1 MYKLIIRPIFFA
13 FDPEWV
19 HYFTLKLLKII
30 CKIPFLKSIIRLFY
44 QNSYPNLEKELF
56 GIKFKNPVGLAAG
69 FDKNGK
75 YIKELSLFGFSFIE
89 IGTVT
94 PKAQIG
100 NPKKRLFRIKEDQ
113 AIINRLGINNDGVN
127 VISKRLKNN
136 TDNLI
141 IGGNI
146 GKNSSTKN
154 ENAAEDYIENFKAL
168 HPYVDYFALNV
179 SCPNVNNFT
188 KLQDV
193 EFLKKLVP
201 ELKKIN
207 NSQKKRKPILIKISP
222 DLNQSQLDQTIE
234 LIKNEKLDGI
244 IATNTTT
251 KRDQLKTNIDEIE
264 KIGNG
269 GLSGFPLKDP
279 SNKVIKY
286 ISEKTGKSIPII
298 GVGGIMSPKDA
309 LDKIESGAD
318 LIQLYTGFIY
328 SGPSIIKK
336 INQHLSKKN
345 ESKH

>member
-1 MYKLIIRPIFFA
+1 MYRFIIRPIFFA

-19 HYFTLKLLKII
+19 HYFTLNLLKLI
-30 CKIPFLKSIIRLFY
+30 CKIPFAKSIIRFFY
-44 QNSYPNLEKELF
+44 QKSSQNIEKELF

-75 YIKELSLFGFSFIE
+75 YIEELSLFGFSFIE
-89 IGTVT
+89 VGTVT
-94 PKAQIG
+94 PKSQIG
-100 NPKKRLFRIKEDQ
+100 NPKKRLFRLKKDE
-113 AIINRLGINNDGVN
+113 AIINRLGINNDGVE
-127 VISKRLKNN
+127 VIAKRLKNN
-136 TDNLI
+136 KTKVI

-146 GKNSSTKN
+146 GKNSATKN
-154 ENAAEDYIENFKAL
+154 ENAEKDYIENFKEL

-201 ELKKIN
+201 ELNRIN
-207 NSQKKRKPILIKISP
+207 AIQKKRKPILIKISP
-222 DLNQSQLDQTIE
+222 DLNNSQLDQTIE

-251 KRDQLKTNIDEIE
+251 KRNLLKTDTNEIE

-269 GLSGFPLKDP
+269 GLSGLPLKDQ
-279 SNKVIKY
+279 SNEVIKY
-286 ISEKTGKSIPII
+286 IADKTQKSIPII

-309 LDKIESGAD
+309 LDKMEAGAD
-318 LIQLYTGFIY
+318 LVQLYTGFIY
-328 SGPSIIKK
+328 SGPRIVKK
-336 INQHLSKKN
+336 INQHLSKN
-345 ESKH
+345 

>member
-1 MYKLIIRPIFFA
+1 MYRFIIRPIFFA

-19 HYFTLKLLKII
+19 HYFSLNLLKLI
-30 CKIPFLKSIIRLFY
+30 CIIPFAKSIIRFFY
-44 QNSYPNLEKELF
+44 QNSSQNIEKELF

-94 PKAQIG
+94 PKSQTG
-100 NPKKRLFRIKEDQ
+100 NPKKRLFRLKKDE
-113 AIINRLGINNDGVN
+113 AIINRLGINNDGVA
-127 VISKRLKNN
+127 VIAKRLKNN
-136 TDNLI
+136 NTKII

-146 GKNSSTKN
+146 GKNSTTKN
-154 ENAAEDYIENFKAL
+154 ENAEQDYIENFKEL

-179 SCPNVNNFT
+179 SCPNVSNFT

-201 ELKKIN
+201 ELNRIN
-207 NSQKKRKPILIKISP
+207 AIQKKRKPILIKISP
-222 DLNQSQLDQTIE
+222 DLNYSQLDQTIE

-251 KRDQLKTNIDEIE
+251 KRNLLKTDTNEIE

-269 GLSGFPLKDP
+269 GLSGLPLKDQ
-279 SNKVIKY
+279 SNEVIKY
-286 ISEKTGKSIPII
+286 IADKTQKSIPII

-309 LDKIESGAD
+309 LDKIKAGAD

-328 SGPSIIKK
+328 SGPSIVKK
-336 INQHLSKKN
+336 INQHLSKK
-345 ESKH
+345 

>member
-1 MYKLIIRPIFFA
+1 MYRFIIRPIFFA

-19 HYFTLKLLKII
+19 HYFSLNLLKLI
-30 CKIPFLKSIIRLFY
+30 CIIPFVKSIIKFFY
-44 QNSYPNLEKELF
+44 QNNSQNIEKELF

-94 PKAQIG
+94 PKSQIG
-100 NPKKRLFRIKEDQ
+100 NPKKRLFRLKKDE
-113 AIINRLGINNDGVN
+113 AIINRLGINNDGVA

-136 TDNLI
+136 NTKII

-146 GKNSSTKN
+146 GKNSTTKN
-154 ENAAEDYIENFKAL
+154 ENAEQDYIENFKEL
-168 HPYVDYFALNV
+168 HPYVDYFALNI
-179 SCPNVNNFT
+179 SCPNVSNFT

-201 ELKKIN
+201 ELNRIN
-207 NSQKKRKPILIKISP
+207 AIQKKRKPILIKISP
-222 DLNQSQLDQTIE
+222 DLNHPQLDQTIE

-251 KRDQLKTNIDEIE
+251 KRNLLKTDNNEIE

-269 GLSGFPLKDP
+269 GLSGFPLRDK
-279 SNKVIKY
+279 SNEVIKY
-286 ISEKTGKSIPII
+286 IADKTQKSIPII

-309 LDKIESGAD
+309 LDKIKAGAD

-328 SGPSIIKK
+328 SGPSIVKK
-336 INQHLSKKN
+336 INQHLSKK
-345 ESKH
+345 

>member
-1 MYKLIIRPIFFA
+1 VYRFIIRPIFFA

-19 HYFTLKLLKII
+19 HYFTLNFLKLI
-30 CKIPFLKSIIRLFY
+30 CKIPFAKSTIRFFY
-44 QNSYPNLEKELF
+44 QKSSQNIEKELF

-75 YIKELSLFGFSFIE
+75 YIEELSLFGFSFIE
-89 IGTVT
+89 VGTVT
-94 PKAQIG
+94 PKSQIG
-100 NPKKRLFRIKEDQ
+100 NPKKRLFRLKKDE
-113 AIINRLGINNDGVN
+113 AIINRLGINNDGVE
-127 VISKRLKNN
+127 VIAKRLKNN
-136 TDNLI
+136 KTKVI

-146 GKNSSTKN
+146 GKNSATKN
-154 ENAAEDYIENFKAL
+154 ENAEKDYIENFKEL

-201 ELKKIN
+201 KLNRIN
-207 NSQKKRKPILIKISP
+207 AIQKKRKPILIKISP
-222 DLNQSQLDQTIE
+222 DLNNSQLDQTIE

-251 KRDQLKTNIDEIE
+251 KRNLLKTDTNEIE

-269 GLSGFPLKDP
+269 GLSGLPLKDQ
-279 SNKVIKY
+279 SNEVIKY
-286 ISEKTGKSIPII
+286 IADKTQKSIPII

-309 LDKIESGAD
+309 LDKMEAGAD
-318 LIQLYTGFIY
+318 LVQLYTGFIY
-328 SGPSIIKK
+328 SGPRIVKK
-336 INQHLSKKN
+336 INQHLSKN
-345 ESKH
+345 

>member
-1 MYKLIIRPIFFA
+1 MYRFIIRPIFFA

-19 HYFTLKLLKII
+19 HYFSLNLLKLI
-30 CKIPFLKSIIRLFY
+30 CIIPFAKSIIRFFY
-44 QNSYPNLEKELF
+44 QNSSQNIEKELF

-94 PKAQIG
+94 PKSQIG
-100 NPKKRLFRIKEDQ
+100 NPKKRLFRLKKDE
-113 AIINRLGINNDGVN
+113 AIINRLGINNDGVA
-127 VISKRLKNN
+127 VIAKRLKNN
-136 TDNLI
+136 NTKII

-146 GKNSSTKN
+146 GKNSTTKN
-154 ENAAEDYIENFKAL
+154 ENAEQDYIENFKEL

-179 SCPNVNNFT
+179 SCPNVSNFT

-201 ELKKIN
+201 ELNRIN
-207 NSQKKRKPILIKISP
+207 AIQKKRKPILLKISP
-222 DLNQSQLDQTIE
+222 DLNNSQLDQTIE

-251 KRDQLKTNIDEIE
+251 KRNLLKTDTNEIE

-269 GLSGFPLKDP
+269 GLSGLPLKDQ
-279 SNKVIKY
+279 SNEVIKY
-286 ISEKTGKSIPII
+286 IADKTQKSIPII

-309 LDKIESGAD
+309 LDKMEAGAD
-318 LIQLYTGFIY
+318 LVQLYTGFIY
-328 SGPSIIKK
+328 SGPRIVKK
-336 INQHLSKKN
+336 INQHLSKN
-345 ESKH
+345 

>member
-1 MYKLIIRPIFFA
+1 MYKFIIRPIFFA

-19 HYFTLKLLKII
+19 HYFALNLLKFI
-30 CKIPFLKSIIRLFY
+30 CKIPFVKSIIRFFY
-44 QNSYPNLEKELF
+44 QYSSHNIEKELF

-75 YIKELSLFGFSFIE
+75 YITELSPFGFSFIE
-89 IGTVT
+89 VGTVT
-94 PKAQIG
+94 PKSQIG
-100 NPKKRLFRIKEDQ
+100 NPKKRLFRLKKDE
-113 AIINRLGINNDGVN
+113 AIINRLGINNDGVD
-127 VISKRLKNN
+127 VIVQRLKNN
-136 TDNLI
+136 NSKVI

-146 GKNSSTKN
+146 GKNSATKN
-154 ENAAEDYIENFKAL
+154 ENAEQDYIENFKKL

-179 SCPNVNNFT
+179 SCPNVSNFT

-201 ELKKIN
+201 ELNKIN
-207 NSQKKRKPILIKISP
+207 ASQKKRKPILIKISP
-222 DLNQSQLDQTIE
+222 DLNRSQLDQTIE

-251 KRDQLKTNIDEIE
+251 RRNQLKTDSNEIE

-269 GLSGFPLKDP
+269 GLSGFPLKDQ
-279 SNKVIKY
+279 SNEVIKY
-286 ISEKTGKSIPII
+286 ISEKTQKSIPII

-309 LDKIESGAD
+309 LDKIKAGAD

-328 SGPSIIKK
+328 SGPSIVKR
-336 INQHLSKKN
+336 INQHLSKK
-345 ESKH
+345 

>member
-1 MYKLIIRPIFFA
+1 MYRFIIRPIFFA

-19 HYFTLKLLKII
+19 HYFTLNLLKLI
-30 CKIPFLKSIIRLFY
+30 CKIPFAKSIIRFFY
-44 QNSYPNLEKELF
+44 QKSSQNIEKELF

-75 YIKELSLFGFSFIE
+75 YIEELSLFGFSFIE
-89 IGTVT
+89 VGTVT
-94 PKAQIG
+94 PKSQIG
-100 NPKKRLFRIKEDQ
+100 NPKKRLFRLKKDE
-113 AIINRLGINNDGVN
+113 AIINRLGINNDGVE
-127 VISKRLKNN
+127 VIAKRLKNN
-136 TDNLI
+136 KTKVI

-146 GKNSSTKN
+146 GKNSATKN
-154 ENAAEDYIENFKAL
+154 ENAEKDYIENFKKL

-201 ELKKIN
+201 ELNRIN
-207 NSQKKRKPILIKISP
+207 AIQKKRKPILLKISP
-222 DLNQSQLDQTIE
+222 DLNNSQLDQTIE

-251 KRDQLKTNIDEIE
+251 KRNLLKTDTNEIE

-269 GLSGFPLKDP
+269 GLSGLPLKDQ
-279 SNKVIKY
+279 SNEVIKY
-286 ISEKTGKSIPII
+286 IADKTQKSIPII

-309 LDKIESGAD
+309 LDKMEAGAD
-318 LIQLYTGFIY
+318 LVQLYSGFIY
-328 SGPSIIKK
+328 SGPRIVKK
-336 INQHLSKKN
+336 INQYLSKN
-345 ESKH
+345 

>member
-1 MYKLIIRPIFFA
+1 MYRFIIRPIFFA

-19 HYFTLKLLKII
+19 HYFSLNLLKLI
-30 CKIPFLKSIIRLFY
+30 CIIPFAKSIIRFFY
-44 QNSYPNLEKELF
+44 QNSSQNIEKELF

-94 PKAQIG
+94 PKSQIG
-100 NPKKRLFRIKEDQ
+100 NPKKRLFRLKKDE
-113 AIINRLGINNDGVN
+113 AIINRLGINNDGVA
-127 VISKRLKNN
+127 VIAKRLKNN
-136 TDNLI
+136 NTKII

-146 GKNSSTKN
+146 GKNSTTKN
-154 ENAAEDYIENFKAL
+154 ENAEQDYIENFKEL

-179 SCPNVNNFT
+179 SCPNVSNFT

-201 ELKKIN
+201 ELNRIN
-207 NSQKKRKPILIKISP
+207 AIQKKRKPILIKISP
-222 DLNQSQLDQTIE
+222 DLNHPQLDQTIE

-251 KRDQLKTNIDEIE
+251 KRSLLKTNPDEIE
-264 KIGNG
+264 RIGNG
-269 GLSGFPLKDP
+269 GLSGLPLKDK
-279 SNKVIKY
+279 SNEVIKY
-286 ISEKTGKSIPII
+286 IADKTQKSIPII

-309 LDKIESGAD
+309 LDKIKAGAD

-328 SGPSIIKK
+328 SGPSIVKK
-336 INQHLSKKN
+336 INQHLSKK
-345 ESKH
+345 

>member
-1 MYKLIIRPIFFA
+1 MYRFIIRPIFFA

-19 HYFTLKLLKII
+19 HYFTLNLLKLI
-30 CKIPFLKSIIRLFY
+30 CKIPFAKSIIRFFY
-44 QNSYPNLEKELF
+44 QKSSQNIEKELF

-75 YIKELSLFGFSFIE
+75 YIEELSLFGFSFIE
-89 IGTVT
+89 VGTVT
-94 PKAQIG
+94 PKSQIG
-100 NPKKRLFRIKEDQ
+100 NPKKRLFRLKKDE
-113 AIINRLGINNDGVN
+113 AIINRLGINNDGVE
-127 VISKRLKNN
+127 VIAKRLKNN
-136 TDNLI
+136 KTKVI

-146 GKNSSTKN
+146 GKNSATKN
-154 ENAAEDYIENFKAL
+154 ENAEKDYIENFKEL

-201 ELKKIN
+201 ELNRIN
-207 NSQKKRKPILIKISP
+207 AIQKKRKPILLKISP
-222 DLNQSQLDQTIE
+222 DLNNSQLDQTIE

-251 KRDQLKTNIDEIE
+251 KRNLLKTDTNEIE

-269 GLSGFPLKDP
+269 GLSGLPLKDQ
-279 SNKVIKY
+279 SNEVIKY
-286 ISEKTGKSIPII
+286 IADKTQKSIPII

-309 LDKIESGAD
+309 LDKIKAGAD

-328 SGPSIIKK
+328 SGPSIVKK
-336 INQHLSKKN
+336 INQHLSKK
-345 ESKH
+345 

>member
-1 MYKLIIRPIFFA
+1 MYRFIIRPIFFA

-19 HYFTLKLLKII
+19 HYFSLNLLKLI
-30 CKIPFLKSIIRLFY
+30 CIIPFAKSIIRFFY
-44 QNSYPNLEKELF
+44 QNSSQNIEKELF
-56 GIKFKNPVGLAAG
+56 GIKFKNPIGLAAG

-94 PKAQIG
+94 PKSQTG
-100 NPKKRLFRIKEDQ
+100 NPKKRLFRLKKDE
-113 AIINRLGINNDGVN
+113 AIINRLGINNDGVA
-127 VISKRLKNN
+127 VIAKRLKNN
-136 TDNLI
+136 NTKII

-146 GKNSSTKN
+146 GKNSTTKN
-154 ENAAEDYIENFKAL
+154 ENAEQDYIENFKEL

-179 SCPNVNNFT
+179 SCPNVSNFT

-201 ELKKIN
+201 ELNRIN
-207 NSQKKRKPILIKISP
+207 AIQKKRKPILIKISP
-222 DLNQSQLDQTIE
+222 DLNHSQLDQTIE

-251 KRDQLKTNIDEIE
+251 KRNLLKTDTNEIE

-269 GLSGFPLKDP
+269 GLSGLPLKDQ
-279 SNKVIKY
+279 SNEVIKY
-286 ISEKTGKSIPII
+286 IADKTQKSIPII

-309 LDKIESGAD
+309 LDKIKAGAD

-328 SGPSIIKK
+328 SGPSIVKK
-336 INQHLSKKN
+336 INQHLSKK
-345 ESKH
+345 

>member
-1 MYKLIIRPIFFA
+1 MYRFIIRPIFFA

-19 HYFTLKLLKII
+19 HYFSLNLLKLI
-30 CKIPFLKSIIRLFY
+30 CIIPFAKSIIRFFY
-44 QNSYPNLEKELF
+44 QNSSQNIEKELF

-94 PKAQIG
+94 PKSQIG
-100 NPKKRLFRIKEDQ
+100 NPKKRLFRLKKDE
-113 AIINRLGINNDGVN
+113 AIINRLGINNDGVA
-127 VISKRLKNN
+127 VIAKRLKNN
-136 TDNLI
+136 NTKII

-146 GKNSSTKN
+146 GKNSTTKN
-154 ENAAEDYIENFKAL
+154 ENAEQDYIENFKEL

-179 SCPNVNNFT
+179 SCPNVSNFT

-201 ELKKIN
+201 ELNRIN
-207 NSQKKRKPILIKISP
+207 AIQKKRKPILLKISP
-222 DLNQSQLDQTIE
+222 DLNNSQLDQTIE

-251 KRDQLKTNIDEIE
+251 KRNLLKTDTNEIE

-269 GLSGFPLKDP
+269 GLSGLPLKDQ
-279 SNKVIKY
+279 SNEVIKY
-286 ISEKTGKSIPII
+286 IADKTQKSIPII

-309 LDKIESGAD
+309 LDKIKAGAD

-328 SGPSIIKK
+328 SGPSIVKK
-336 INQHLSKKN
+336 INQHLSKK
-345 ESKH
+345 